1 MAGSHIIH
9 SVENSAEPMQKISIL
24 QRNSKKLDTALL
36 LTPHFNFG
44 TVGVAVDTKPL
55 LWERREEL
63 YADL

>member
-1 MAGSHIIH
+1 
-9 SVENSAEPMQKISIL
+9 MQKISIL

-36 LTPHFNFG
+36 LTPYFNFG

-63 YADL
+63 YADLLLAG